1 MQRRLVNVLHPRA
14 GRGGGRIRPAGQEG
28 PGSLPGCIAGRAR
41 DRPECPGRAG
51 GGAIRCPA
59 WPSRGSLSG
68 QPLTPGAGRGGA
80 AAGFIKRCQGA
91 ARPRSSA
98 KAADRLAATALAAEL
113 ARPVVPTRG
122 NDRAEPGATDRA
134 FLARAVLSVCFRP
147 GGSLSCRQLGVVLLC
162 LERAPPGFQGF
173 LAHGVQLRGTTSALL
188 VVIAGFSGGGRAPQD
203 LRSMQPTTRV
213 LVASELAVAFAH
225 AAGAHRR
232 VGRQPGEVPKL
243 VGVDPMRKHC
253 VVRQG
258 AQPSPIAPRTALSF
272 DARPQ
277 PGLVDEPVTELSW
290 HRQGPAATGPTRGEK
305 GGLDRGWW
313 QAETAGLPASYPG
326 DPSSPRRR
334 SNSPMGATPPPA
346 GLPICTCWFTPHP
359 PGMPPAQDPA
369 RTLRV
374 PGPRGRR
381 RSAGQGAWIR
391 RQEGL
396 GRPLEPDRA
405 GARAER
411 RVGRA
416 AGARESG
423 RGVSPAAESGRFVR
437 PHARTVT
444 ATRQGRSRR

>member
-1 MQRRLVNVLHPRA
+1 L
-14 GRGGGRIRPAGQEG
+14 
-28 PGSLPGCIAGRAR
+28 PGSIAGRSR
-41 DRPECPGRAG
+41 DRPERPVGLVGRSA
-51 GGAIRCPA
+51 ARP

-68 QPLTPGAGRGGA
+68 QPVTPGAGRGGA

-91 ARPRSSA
+91 AHPRSSA
-98 KAADRLAATALAAEL
+98 KATDRLAATTLAAQL

-122 NDRAEPGATDRA
+122 NDRAEPGAADRT
-134 FLARAVLSVCFRP
+134 FLARAVLSVCLRP
-147 GGSLSCRQLGVVLLC
+147 GDSLSCRQLGGVLLC

-188 VVIAGFSGGGRAPQD
+188 VVIAGFSGGGRGRQD

-213 LVASELAVAFAH
+213 LDASELAVAFAQ
-225 AAGAHRR
+225 AAGAQRR
-232 VGRQPGEVPKL
+232 IGRQPGEVPKL
-243 VGVDPMRKHC
+243 VGVDPMRKHR

-313 QAETAGLPASYPG
+313 QAAAAAQPAGLPASYPG
-326 DPSSPRRR
+326 DPSSPRR
-334 SNSPMGATPPPA
+334 SNSPTGATPPPA
-346 GLPICTCWFTPHP
+346 GPPICTCWFTPHP

-405 GARAER
+405 GAGASR

-416 AGARESG
+416 AGARERG
-423 RGVSPAAESGRFVR
+423 RGVSHAAESGRFVR